1 MQDFVNHNAD
11 PNELKSFKTQNSCA
25 DLWKTLDGQT
35 DISVVYSVEE
45 AVRRVEF
52 ISGIHGRV
60 QILVTGSLH
69 LVGGGLFFL
78 DDAETK

>member
-1 MQDFVNHNAD
+1 MQDFVNRNAD
-11 PNELKSFKTQNSCA
+11 PNELESLETQNSYA

-45 AVRRVEF
+45 AVRHAEF
-52 ISGIHGRV
+52 VSDIHGGA

-69 LVGGGLFFL
+69 LIGGVLSFL
-78 DDAETK
+78 DDPETK